1 MPEFQDKFIAFV
13 DLLGFKEKIALAEI
27 GDGFSLENIFELT
40 RTLELTAFQEGLNE
54 YGPSTCPD
62 AKKLSSDLNFNVTQ
76 ISDCAIISCEV
87 SEAGLVNLVHAI
99 FQIVFRLMQ
108 KGILVRGCLTRG
120 SVYHD
125 GRHIFGSGYHDAL
138 DGERSVTF
146 SSKNEQDKRPP
157 FVELSREVVEYQNT
171 ISDLQ
176 VQKTLAKLTLHRNS
190 ISAVYPFN
198 QMDVFLDSI
207 AQVYSSGNVDEAQ
220 RQFLIIVEGLKKCR
234 ELVKQGVDGAG
245 EQEKRYANHY
255 VDSISKAIKNLETQ
269 FKEIQSF
276 NEPYPQAKAT

>member
-40 RTLELTAFQEGLNE
+40 RELELTAFQESLNE
-54 YGPSTCPD
+54 YGPSTCPG
-62 AKKLSSDLNFNVTQ
+62 ANKLSSDLDFNVTQ

-120 SVYHD
+120 SVYHN
-125 GRHIFGSGYHDAL
+125 GRHIFGSGYHKAL

-171 ISDLQ
+171 ISD
-176 VQKTLAKLTLHRNS
+176 VQARETLAKLTLHRNS
-190 ISAVYPFN
+190 VSAVYPFN
-198 QMDVFLDSI
+198 HMGLFLDSI
-207 AQVYSSGNVDEAQ
+207 RQVYLSGDVEEAQ
-220 RQFLIIVEGLKKCR
+220 RRLIIIVEGLKNCR
-234 ELVKQGVDGAG
+234 KLVEQGVDGAG

-255 VDSISKAIKNLETQ
+255 VECISEAVENLETRFQ
-269 FKEIQSF
+269 EMKSF